1 MVHDADLLQYICKKI
16 GSNRVLM
23 GSDYPFPLG
32 EMPTPGDMIA
42 NDKQVAEMF
51 SESERAQML
60 GINVL
65 EFLGIAATPYKDNN
79 NSMRSA

>member
-1 MVHDADLLQYICKKI
+1 
-16 GSNRVLM
+16 M